1 MTQSPKLTHLG
12 EKGEARMVDVG
23 AKEITNRVAQAEG
36 FISMPVDLIR
46 QLTTLKKGNAYE
58 IARLAGIMG
67 AKKTSDLIPLC
78 HNLNLD
84 NVSLELEPDEE
95 KGQVRVFAEARC
107 HGRTGVELEA
117 LTAVSVALL
126 TLYDMGK
133 AVERGMEITGI
144 KVLHKSGGKSGTWNK
159 DLPKSCNPEMRWT
172 NISRM

>member
-1 MTQSPKLTHLG
+1 MQTQKLTHLN

-23 AKEITNRVAQAEG
+23 AKEITTRVARAEG
-36 FISMPVDLIR
+36 FITMPADLIR
-46 QLTTLKKGNAYE
+46 QLGTLKKGNAYE

-84 NVSLELEPDEE
+84 HVSVELEPDVE
-95 KGQVRVFAEARC
+95 KSRVRVFAEARC
-107 HGRTGVELEA
+107 QGRTGVELEA

-144 KVLHKSGGKSGTWNK
+144 EVVHKSGGKSGTWDRK
-159 DLPKSCNPEMRWT
+159 EV
-172 NISRM
+172 